1 MSIPPIA
8 ITSPQVSNYMAVQ
21 PLVAA
26 VVNVSDSLPK
36 TSLPTEIPGSVQSKT
51 HNIKPVV
58 LYNAHGILD
67 MKNPN
72 TLLAYA

>member
-36 TSLPTEIPGSVQSKT
+36 TSLPTEIPGTVQSKAN
-51 HNIKPVV
+51 NIKPV
-58 LYNAHGILD
+58 IL
-67 MKNPN
+67 
-72 TLLAYA
+72 

>member
-36 TSLPTEIPGSVQSKT
+36 TSLPTEIPGTVQSKAN
-51 HNIKPVV
+51 NIKPVI

-72 TLLAYA
+72 SLLAYA